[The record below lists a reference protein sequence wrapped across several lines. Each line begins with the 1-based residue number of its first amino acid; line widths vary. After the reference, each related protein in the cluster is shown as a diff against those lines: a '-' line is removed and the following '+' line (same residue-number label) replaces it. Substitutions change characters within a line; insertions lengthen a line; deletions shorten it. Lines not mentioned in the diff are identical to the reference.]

1 MIIRIQ
7 TIFLI
12 VFVGDLIAQSDA
24 RDYSEE
30 LKYQNEAIN
39 SLKNEI
45 SQLRSKIKTAE
56 SRERSAS
63 SRISSLDQEISLT
76 SKLIQ
81 SLKNEEEKTRANI
94 LQIKNSI
101 LKSENEL
108 DIVRTRY
115 KKRVVN
121 SYLKGRL
128 TDLEKVFSSTTW
140 RSAATTSRD
149 SAYHSEPTALSPSSV
164 IPARTLRR
172 TTAPRRMR
180 TQRSRAWHT
189 TPSTMPI
196 ATAIRFFSTPPNSVP
211 MTSVLTKERK

>member
-121 SYLKGRL
+121 S
-128 TDLEKVFSSTTW
+128 W
-140 RSAATTSRD
+140 
-149 SAYHSEPTALSPSSV
+149 
-164 IPARTLRR
+164 
-172 TTAPRRMR
+172 
-180 TQRSRAWHT
+180 
-189 TPSTMPI
+189 
-196 ATAIRFFSTPPNSVP
+196 
-211 MTSVLTKERK
+211 